1 MSHFSR
7 LIERVPEAL
16 AKFGV
21 ECLHLL
27 HDALHLVAL
36 ADFVVRAGFH
46 GGDYFGEIG
55 PKAQIDLVYRAE
67 RSNERD
73 GEFVHREAR
82 WHGRERA
89 VEGEVHHRRLQQI
102 VAVVSQG
109 YFVVAVGLRV
119 IK

>member
-1 MSHFSR
+1 MSHLSR

-46 GGDYFGEIG
+46 GGHYFGEIG
-55 PKAQIDLVYRAE
+55 PKAQIGLVLMPL
-67 RSNERD
+67 
-73 GEFVHREAR
+73 
-82 WHGRERA
+82 
-89 VEGEVHHRRLQQI
+89 RLL
-102 VAVVSQG
+102 VSSQWKPCLLHPRG
-109 YFVVAVGLRV
+109 MKWSSL
-119 IK
+119 